1 MPYTSLRKS
10 DIFYPEL
17 SYQIV
22 GILFSVYNELG
33 PGHHER
39 YYQRAVA
46 QLLKESGLN
55 FQEQRSIPTKFRGT
69 YIGRSQLDF
78 IIENKIVLEIKKGSR
93 FSKRHIDQVLQYLK
107 DTKLRLAI
115 LATFKQE
122 GVVFKRIVN
131 FEA

>member
-1 MPYTSLRKS
+1 MPHTSLRKS

-39 YYQRAVA
+39 HYQRAIA
-46 QLLKESGLN
+46 QAIKEAGLN
-55 FQEQRSIPTKFRGT
+55 FQEQVSIRIRFRDT
-69 YIGRSQLDF
+69 YVGRSQLDF
-78 IIENKIVLEIKKGSR
+78 IIENKIVLEIKKGNR
-93 FSKRHIDQVLQYLK
+93 FSKRHIDQALQYLK
-107 DTKLRLAI
+107 DAKLRLAI